1 MGRGARGRHRRYGHA
16 ARQDQARRCK
26 GTVGHHERDL
36 RIRRGRGRIARGRGA
51 AVPGPSAFLGLP
63 GRIRGDH
70 TMPATAPGCARAEA
84 AGSQPARGAPAQWSE
99 GERFGMITIS
109 AFRWVPDF
117 AQGQVRDLRAR
128 WALEEAGLP
137 YRTRLL
143 GQGDQ
148 DKPDY
153 RALQPF
159 GQVPILDED
168 GFTLFETGAIVLY
181 IGERSETLLP
191 RDPQE
196 RARATQWLIAAL
208 NSIEP
213 FVMEVARIDLFYAD
227 QEWAKE
233 RRPGAVAF
241 VQRRL
246 AGLSKALAD
255 KPYLDGDRFT
265 AGDLMMTTVLRIL
278 KHTDIVT
285 SDKRLAAYVE
295 RCTARPAF
303 ERALDAQIDDFRLAA

>member
-1 MGRGARGRHRRYGHA
+1 MEVAEGA
-16 ARQDQARRCK
+16 
-26 GTVGHHERDL
+26 
-36 RIRRGRGRIARGRGA
+36 
-51 AVPGPSAFLGLP
+51 
-63 GRIRGDH
+63 
-70 TMPATAPGCARAEA
+70 
-84 AGSQPARGAPAQWSE
+84 SQ
-99 GERFGMITIS
+99 MITIS
-109 AFRWVPDF
+109 AFKWVPEF

-137 YRTRLL
+137 YKTRLL
-143 GQGDQ
+143 EQGDQ

-159 GQVPILDED
+159 GQVPIFEDD
-168 GFTLFETGAIVLY
+168 GFVLFESGAIVLH
-181 IGERSETLLP
+181 IGERSEALLP
-191 RDPQE
+191 KDVGA

-213 FVMEVARIDLFYAD
+213 FIMNVVLIDLLYANE
-227 QEWAKE
+227 QWAKL

-246 AGLSKALAD
+246 SALSRSLGD

-285 SDKRLAAYVE
+285 SDRRLAAYVD
-295 RCTARPAF
+295 RCVARPAF
-303 ERALDAQIDDFRLAA
+303 KRAFEAQIGDFRAAA